1 MILEAILILTGV
13 SAIGNIINLFMKN
26 KEVPKESISIKK
38 YMPGDLPVITLY
50 NNDTPFN
57 FLLDTGSNICH
68 ICPSVVKNIKY
79 SRIDKSNTETVG
91 LGGKSVQSNNCK
103 AIFTDEKNKEYN
115 INLVISKEF
124 EMSANSIEKCIGV
137 KINGLLGTDF
147 LQKYKYTIDFKT
159 LEVYVKK

>member
-1 MILEAILILTGV
+1 MILETILTLTGV
-13 SAIGNIINLFMKN
+13 TAIASIVNLFDKFKGSN
-26 KEVPKESISIKK
+26 NESISIKK
-38 YMPGDLPVITLY
+38 YMPGDLPIITLY

-68 ICPSVVKNIKY
+68 ICPSAMKNIRY
-79 SRIDKSNTETVG
+79 NSIDKSNTETVG

-103 AIFTDEKNKEYN
+103 ATFTDEKNREYS

-147 LQKYKYTIDFKT
+147 LQNYKYVIDFTT
-159 LEVYVKK
+159 LEVHARR

>member
-1 MILEAILILTGV
+1 MILETILTLTGV
-13 SAIGNIINLFMKN
+13 TAIASIVNLFDKFKGSN
-26 KEVPKESISIKK
+26 NESISIKK
-38 YMPGDLPVITLY
+38 YMPGDLPIITLY

-68 ICPSVVKNIKY
+68 ICPSIVKNIKY
-79 SRIDKSNTETVG
+79 NSIDKGNTETVG

-103 AIFTDEKNKEYN
+103 ATFTDEKNREYS

-124 EMSANSIEKCIGV
+124 EMSANSIEKCIGI

-147 LQKYKYTIDFKT
+147 LQNYKYVIDFKT
-159 LEVYVKK
+159 LEVHARR